1 MTTVSH
7 VVYHTK
13 KSERESSTLVQDVI
27 LEKHFS
33 LLSMEVKKKMKE
45 YK

>member
-1 MTTVSH
+1 MELL
-7 VVYHTK
+7 VVYLIK
-13 KSERESSTLVQDVI
+13 KLEKEFNTLEQDVI
-27 LEKHFS
+27 LEKLFF